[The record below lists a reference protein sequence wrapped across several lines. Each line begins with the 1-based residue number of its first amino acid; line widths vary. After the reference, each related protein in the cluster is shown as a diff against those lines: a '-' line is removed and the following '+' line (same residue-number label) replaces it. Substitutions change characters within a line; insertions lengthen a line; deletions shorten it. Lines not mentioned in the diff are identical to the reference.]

1 MKSVDEGFFIRNS
14 FFSLTMASAKRL
26 RFFPAPS
33 SNSSPSES
41 LSSASPTPMEEQSA
55 PPQQQDPCKGC
66 GEKFF
71 HLSNTL
77 GVCVI
82 CDSGDEEITRSFD
95 KKVSENLFRLRNIRI
110 EIQRLRVILSQNPLY
125 FCILDRDF
133 SYVHRVQKE
142 LQDKISSFNMF
153 LFMRMNSQMIPTIT
167 NPLCLMKMKLL
178 LAIERSLVYSPCE
191 YLPKN

>member
-1 MKSVDEGFFIRNS
+1 M
-14 FFSLTMASAKRL
+14 
-26 RFFPAPS
+26 
-33 SNSSPSES
+33 
-41 LSSASPTPMEEQSA
+41 
-55 PPQQQDPCKGC
+55 
-66 GEKFF
+66 
-71 HLSNTL
+71 
-77 GVCVI
+77 I

-110 EIQRLRVILSQNPLY
+110 EIQRLRVILSQNPIY